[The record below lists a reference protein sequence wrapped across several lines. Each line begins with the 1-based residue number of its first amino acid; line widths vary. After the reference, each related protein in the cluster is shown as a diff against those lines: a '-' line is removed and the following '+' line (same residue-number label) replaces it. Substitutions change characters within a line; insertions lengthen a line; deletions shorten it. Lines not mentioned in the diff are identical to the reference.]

1 MDAVAPAPVV
11 HHKDRVANSTTIVNH
26 KDRVA
31 NRDTTALE
39 ALVDEPKSSLQDT
52 VLNAQVPHSA
62 FVDHQ
67 PPRPSLPQLSPTEQ
81 QSNSIE
87 SGLPNVLENTHIV
100 DQISAASPT
109 AKTPSCAEPFNQS
122 ILSNSQQENRTSI
135 PVPAASQ
142 HVSPTNS
149 LNRKSLDRC
158 SQFQGESVLSSG
170 MCDRN
175 APCASDPV
183 DIKYGPKSARL
194 HRFDIS
200 LRILQVLVVVWSL
213 SGISLWIASAVCIII
228 NIAYTTFNITIH
240 IWSPIYGLGAIGC
253 LIWLLCRSFI
263 RTHLRLIMLIWKQ
276 RVGADASNNKPSFF
290 NSMYFAGS
298 KLIEWQQF
306 CTEKIKALFPYV
318 FKKKDRAEPAVEDP
332 VDIGPTI
339 EEYHPPEAFPPGP
352 LEPALDDVE
361 EHMARK
367 VDSMGNIL
375 YIIILVVI
383 IGSPLIVISAL
394 YGYWIVLSYITMGTC
409 IAAAVSI
416 GLINFVKR
424 VQRSG
429 AVLFT
434 VSNVPENMTPTEY
447 LRSMYLSTLGFDDG
461 HDMIHKLAEIGIA
474 VGLWALFST
483 LIFTTIANNIKF
495 AAAGLA
501 MLVVSIVVRFPFA
514 RKGLSSYVDNTYMVA
529 LDGRRYYNGKSLWP
543 AIILFVLRVIFFCL
557 GFISLV
563 YYDGNFTELSGLFS
577 TTKVLKWISVFV
589 YVIITLLRD
598 LVFLIPM
605 STRLEQYKSSMNFRA
620 IALGVITIA
629 QVIIAISACVAVNGY
644 SSSMTVV
651 ASYLAIDF
659 RHPRCSWTIYHNS
672 YFQEHINLRAKR
684 RGIKNTRSTLRVLGL
699 ILFIAITIG
708 FFAGSTKTLPFSN
721 LHQYGSPTQS
731 YQKSK
736 IKPPVC
742 TMDILGLDI
751 QDYAALALAAY
762 DAEPINSP
770 SPWIKRPHL
779 ANFTPGIYGSIDPT
793 GKSFYIEFR
802 APAPSNLSII
812 AVRGTLSFTDIFQDI
827 YMYSTSVLLQSSSYF
842 GTLVNLW
849 PVEITSLAVY
859 LISSVGR
866 PGLSLSYWTA
876 VAKQVR
882 LLQTQDGREVV
893 ITGHS
898 LGGAIAGIVGSNM
911 GIPAIGFSAP
921 GLGFQTINYGFS
933 LANLESTF
941 VNIVPN
947 HDVVPTFDV
956 QYGFIQDISCYSGE
970 PLSCHSLLLTQITLA
985 ELCN

>member
-1 MDAVAPAPVV
+1 MDAVTPAPVV

-200 LRILQVLVVVWSL
+200 LR
-213 SGISLWIASAVCIII
+213 
-228 NIAYTTFNITIH
+228 
-240 IWSPIYGLGAIGC
+240 
-253 LIWLLCRSFI
+253 
-263 RTHLRLIMLIWKQ
+263 
-276 RVGADASNNKPSFF
+276 
-290 NSMYFAGS
+290 
-298 KLIEWQQF
+298 
-306 CTEKIKALFPYV
+306 
-318 FKKKDRAEPAVEDP
+318 DRAEPAVEDP

-644 SSSMTVV
+644 SSSMAVV

-742 TMDILGLDI
+742 AMDILGLDI